1 MEDIIWNFINRLGVR
16 NNCIFG
22 GLLKLIRKV
31 LFISNLVVI
40 APFPC
45 VVTSNKYL
53 NKWRSN
59 KNVYLKSPW
68 KLLNVWTCE
77 KY

>member
-1 MEDIIWNFINRLGVR
+1 MEDIIRNFINTLGVR
-16 NNCIFG
+16 NNYIFG

-53 NKWRSN
+53 NK
-59 KNVYLKSPW
+59 
-68 KLLNVWTCE
+68 
-77 KY
+77 